1 MKAVFWELKEIR
13 LKLPFNL
20 SRIMTGENRR
30 SLILEEKIIL
40 YREQYENLPAR
51 FKNKIDRDLEY
62 LLDAHIPGLKKI
74 YLFGSCARGDV
85 RSTSDVDLLIVTEE
99 KLTDRMLAAAV
110 RWTLDE
116 DLEGVRTDIVYS
128 HEEADA
134 PSPGFQKALDRDKKL
149 IAEVKK

>member
-1 MKAVFWELKEIR
+1 M
-13 LKLPFNL
+13 
-20 SRIMTGENRR
+20 
-30 SLILEEKIIL
+30 EEKIIL

-116 DLEGVRTDIVYS
+116 DLEGGQNGYCLLS
-128 HEEADA
+128 
-134 PSPGFQKALDRDKKL
+134 
-149 IAEVKK
+149 